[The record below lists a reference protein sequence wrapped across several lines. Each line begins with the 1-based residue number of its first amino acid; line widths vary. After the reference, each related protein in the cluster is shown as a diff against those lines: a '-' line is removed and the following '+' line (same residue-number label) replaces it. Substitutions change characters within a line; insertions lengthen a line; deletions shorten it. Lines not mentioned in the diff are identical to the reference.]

1 MLGKTIKWK
10 KVEDNRQNW
19 ANVAAFNRRKY
30 VGVNQEYVKPQQVN
44 ESTVVTFTHKE
55 VREEMQRWE
64 PDVVVYI
71 LGTVLTFYVIKQYCQ
86 GNGVVMGL

>member
-1 MLGKTIKWK
+1 M
-10 KVEDNRQNW
+10 EDNRQNW